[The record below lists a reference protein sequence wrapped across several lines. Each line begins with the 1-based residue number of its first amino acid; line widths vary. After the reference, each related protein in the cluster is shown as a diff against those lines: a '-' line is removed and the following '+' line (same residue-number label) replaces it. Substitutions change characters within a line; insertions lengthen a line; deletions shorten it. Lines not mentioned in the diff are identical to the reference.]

1 MCLDPITHSV
11 AVVKA
16 THSLPK
22 VDVSADPCLFECHII
37 GVEFSTEG
45 GFNPGR
51 TQKLFTGADAGMGS
65 DNTMTSYNPEYDVT
79 PDGTHFVI
87 VRRLER

>member
-1 MCLDPITHSV
+1 MNGGTWPKWSNNELFYWEGN
-11 AVVKA
+11 
-16 THSLPK
+16 SL
-22 VDVSADPCLFECHII
+22 I

-51 TQKLFTGADAGMGS
+51 TQKLFTGAHAGMGA
-65 DNTMTSYNPEYDVT
+65 DNMMTSYNPEYDVT
-79 PDGTHFVI
+79 PDGTHFVV